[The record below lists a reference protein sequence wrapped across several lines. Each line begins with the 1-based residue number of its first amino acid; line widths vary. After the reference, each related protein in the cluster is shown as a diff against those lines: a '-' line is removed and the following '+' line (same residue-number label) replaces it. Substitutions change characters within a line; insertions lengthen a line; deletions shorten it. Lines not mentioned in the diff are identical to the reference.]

1 MKLSLIIHFQSILPP
16 LLKNRPLYVN
26 FFIQTHPQHWWI
38 ESWHVHVQG
47 LLHTRYWSE
56 VLPHFCLVVRGVH
69 VCVWFTI
76 LQQVVAITALCSQAQ
91 RESLYVFIECIYWSV
106 DHLPNTFF
114 ASWVMDRSDMQ
125 RHNLPEFRLMLKVI
139 LKCYSVW
146 SCEIAAVAYMGSDQ
160 GAHSNI
166 KLIHSYAS
174 RLMERSACLKGD

>member
-1 MKLSLIIHFQSILPP
+1 MLTSSF
-16 LLKNRPLYVN
+16 RP
-26 FFIQTHPQHWWI
+26 THNTD

-114 ASWVMDRSDMQ
+114 ASWVMGRSDMQ

-174 RLMERSACLKGD
+174 RLMERSVCLKGD